1 MNSDGIKQ
9 VGKILSEIVSNLKDY
24 PVFLFGIASMLIAII
39 SIWVIAFAS
48 VPIPEFLAWFPYAL
62 LIFGIVIIILAPT
75 NSAHRFNGLD
85 NVTESDEAL
94 DISVSTKWLTTRLGR
109 VNVVLCGLN
118 LLWGVYL
125 GNKVGSGLDSLW
137 NSIYSWFNETA
148 ILQINQGWIIGSS
161 INGFLVGLVVI
172 YATIMMSLDAKKPL
186 FSTGVLLAG
195 IAVATLAIP
204 ILSVFYSP
212 VSAFVWWLSSGNIL
226 ITVVAAF
233 SVPVL
238 LIGGVYIQGL

>member
-9 VGKILSEIVSNLKDY
+9 AGKILSEIVSNLKDY

-48 VPIPEFLAWFPYAL
+48 VPLPEFLTWFPYAL
-62 LIFGIVIIILAPT
+62 LLFGIVVIIIAPL
-75 NSAHRFNGLD
+75 NSAHKINSSD
-85 NVTESDEAL
+85 NVTESYAAL

-109 VNVVLCGLN
+109 VNVVLCGIN

-125 GNKVGSGLDSLW
+125 GNKVGSGLNSLW

-148 ILQINQGWIIGSS
+148 ILQINHGWIIGSS
-161 INGFLVGLVVI
+161 INGFLIGLVVI
-172 YATIMMSLDAKKPL
+172 YATIMMSLDVKKPL

-204 ILSVFYSP
+204 ILSAFYSP
-212 VSAFVWWLSSGNIL
+212 ISAFVWWLSSGNIL

-238 LIGGVYIQGL
+238 LIGGVYIQSL